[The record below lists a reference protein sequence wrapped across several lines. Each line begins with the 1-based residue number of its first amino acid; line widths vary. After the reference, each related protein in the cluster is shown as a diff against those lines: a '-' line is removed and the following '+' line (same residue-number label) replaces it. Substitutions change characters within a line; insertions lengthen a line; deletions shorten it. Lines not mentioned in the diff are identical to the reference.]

1 MTIINRSLLLNI
13 SPLLLASL
21 LTLAVFVK
29 GVSPSVY
36 AGDSGDIILASW
48 YGGVAHPPGYPLNI
62 MLGWIFTHLPYE
74 ASVAY
79 KANLLAAFIQAGV
92 IGVFYLIVKKLTN
105 NIFVGL
111 ASSFVL
117 AFNPLFWLYAHII
130 EVFQLNLLLIASSV
144 YFLILWRESVLQKKE
159 KINYL
164 YYCTFILGLAV
175 FHHHTSILLFPA
187 YLYLIYV
194 TRKLIL
200 RDKKQL
206 TRLFALFLL
215 GVVPYVFTVFAAF
228 RETPANWGDPKTL
241 PNFLRLIT
249 RADYGTFVAGALF
262 VGGELKTRLISVVNF
277 FLFLKAD
284 FSIVGLILIAT
295 GGAYLF
301 FKKNAIFWF
310 LTLSLFFTGPFFI
323 FYSNFPSS
331 GDQFFAGL
339 WERFILITYLFFA
352 ILIGF
357 GMLFVYNLSVSLFSK
372 NFLYKNIGRNFYKFV
387 VGLFL
392 FILPIWMFS
401 NNFGKANLKNFFLG
415 DWVAHDILASA
426 EPDAIVFLFGD
437 TIVFNTEYYYHTSG
451 LFKDRVVI
459 RPSSLYRPDYRQLLV
474 RQYPHLDFPDNFASK
489 DKDVT
494 EVSKIL
500 KELIDKNLNI
510 RPIYFS
516 EGLPPVFNYKVV
528 SVGLLKKLIL
538 EEEYKQL
545 DLANI
550 NKQRL
555 ANFAFREVKT
565 PGYEHFLISHIK
577 VIYYASYMDVAE
589 DLYRKGEIDEAKK
602 YLHLAS
608 ELISDRKES
617 YSRLA
622 AILQEEEKC
631 DLARENIEKAY
642 LQDAKDVNILR
653 QFSLLYRE
661 CFHDVDKANEF
672 EKKAK
677 DLFDNSQGQ
686 ELNKF

>member
-1 MTIINRSLLLNI
+1 MFNRSLFLNAF
-13 SPLLLASL
+13 PFFLASFFS
-21 LTLAVFVK
+21 LAVFVK

-62 MLGWIFTHLPYE
+62 MLGWLFTHFPYE

-92 IGVFYLIVKKLTN
+92 IGVFYLIIKKLTN
-105 NIFVGL
+105 NIFVSL

-130 EVFQLNLLLIASSV
+130 EVFQLNLLLVACSV
-144 YFLILWRESVLQKKE
+144 YFLILWRESCLAKKE
-159 KINYL
+159 KIKYL
-164 YYCTFILGLAV
+164 YFSILFWGFSV

-187 YLYLIYV
+187 YLYLIFV
-194 TRKLIL
+194 TKKLVL

-206 TRLFALFLL
+206 IKLSALFLL

-262 VGGELKTRLISVVNF
+262 VGGELKTRIIAIVNF

-284 FSIVGLILIAT
+284 FSIVGLILIVF
-295 GGAYLF
+295 GGAHLF
-301 FKKNAIFWF
+301 FKKNTIFWF

-331 GDQFFAGL
+331 SDSFFAGL
-339 WERFILITYLFFA
+339 WERFILITYPFFA
-352 ILIGF
+352 LLIGI
-357 GMLFVYNLSVSLFSK
+357 GMLFVYNLFVSSFSK
-372 NFLYKNIGRNFYKFV
+372 RFSYKNIDRNFYKFV

-401 NNFGKANLKNFFLG
+401 SNFEKANLKNFFLG

-437 TIVFNTEYYYHTSG
+437 TTVFNTEYYYHTSG
-451 LFKDRVVI
+451 LFEDRVVI

-489 DKDVT
+489 NKDVT

-500 KELIDKNLNI
+500 KELIDKNLNKH
-510 RPIYFS
+510 PIYFS
-516 EGLPPVFNYKVV
+516 EGLPPVFNYKVA
-528 SVGLLKKLIL
+528 SVGLIKKLVS

-545 DLANI
+545 DLVKI
-550 NKQRL
+550 NEERFL
-555 ANFAFREVKT
+555 NFAFKEVKIT
-565 PGYEHFLISHIK
+565 GYEHFLIGHIK
-577 VIYYASYMDVAE
+577 VLYYASYMDVAE
-589 DLYRKGEIDEAKK
+589 DLYHKGEIDEAKK

-622 AILQEEEKC
+622 AILIEEEKC
-631 DLARENIEKAY
+631 DLARENLEKAY
-642 LQDAKDVNILR
+642 SLDGKDVKILM
-653 QFSLLYRE
+653 QFSSLYRE
-661 CFHDVDKANEF
+661 CFHDLDKANEF
-672 EKKAK
+672 EKRAK
-677 DLFDNSQGQ
+677 YLFDSSKGQ

>member
-1 MTIINRSLLLNI
+1 MISRSLFLNI
-13 SPLLLASL
+13 FPLLLASL
-21 LTLAVFVK
+21 FSLAVFVK

-62 MLGWIFTHLPYE
+62 MLGWLFTHFSYE

-79 KANLLAAFIQAGV
+79 KANLLAAFIQAAV
-92 IGVFYLIVKKLTN
+92 IGVFYLIIRKLTN
-105 NIFVGL
+105 NIFVSL

-130 EVFQLNLLLIASSV
+130 EVFQLNLLMVFSSV

-159 KINYL
+159 KIKYL
-164 YYCTFILGLAV
+164 YFSILFWGFSV

-187 YLYLIYV
+187 YSYLIYV
-194 TRKLIL
+194 TKKLVL

-206 TRLFALFLL
+206 IKLFALFLL
-215 GVVPYVFTVFAAF
+215 GVTPYVFTIFAAF

-241 PNFLRLIT
+241 PNFLRLIS
-249 RADYGTFVAGALF
+249 RADYGTFVAGAIF
-262 VGGELKTRLISVVNF
+262 VGGELKTRIISIVNF
-277 FLFLKAD
+277 LLFLKAD
-284 FSIVGLILIAT
+284 FSIVGLTLIVF
-295 GGAYLF
+295 GGVYLF
-301 FKKNAIFWF
+301 FKKNTIFWF

-331 GDQFFAGL
+331 RDSFFAGL
-339 WERFILITYLFFA
+339 WERFILITYPFFA
-352 ILIGF
+352 LLIGF
-357 GMLFVYNLSVSLFSK
+357 GLLFVYNLSVFLFSK
-372 NFLYKNIGRNFYKFV
+372 RFSYKNIGRSFYKFV

-401 NNFGKANLKNFFLG
+401 NNFEKANLKNFFLG

-437 TIVFNTEYYYHTSG
+437 TVVFNTEYYYHTSG

-459 RPSSLYRPDYRQLLV
+459 RPSSLYRPDYRQLLI
-474 RQYPHLDFPDNFASK
+474 RQYPNLDFPENFASK
-489 DKDVT
+489 NKDVT

-500 KELIDKNLNI
+500 KELIDKNLNKH
-510 RPIYFS
+510 PIYFS

-528 SVGLLKKLIL
+528 SVGLLKKLIR

-545 DLANI
+545 DLVKI
-550 NKQRL
+550 NRERVS
-555 ANFAFREVKT
+555 NFALKEVKT
-565 PGYEHFLISHIK
+565 PGYEHFLINHIK
-577 VIYYASYMDVAE
+577 VIYFGSYMDVAE

-602 YLHLAS
+602 YLQLAS
-608 ELISDRKES
+608 ELISDGKES

-622 AILQEEEKC
+622 AILIEEEKC
-631 DLARENIEKAY
+631 DLARENLEKANQ
-642 LQDAKDVNILR
+642 LDGKDVKILM

-661 CFHDVDKANEF
+661 CFHNDNKANEF
-672 EKKAK
+672 EKRAK
-677 DLFDNSQGQ
+677 DLFGNSQGQ